1 MLKKSI
7 HLIESWIFIQFH
19 SFKIELFIHSYQ
31 FIWYNEHWYIIESIY
46 ISLQWLS
53 ISIYLHSMKSIGC
66 IFQSFIS
73 ITNIID
79 YNHSFL
85 FTLISMHIDFNTIIN
100 HSFQTHY
107 SFFTTKSLIW
117 IDKRNQSRS
126 ITQIDTNITNHS
138 NIDFIVSMIFNIHR
152 EWISSSNHCWE

>member
-7 HLIESWIFIQFH
+7 HWIESWIFIQFH

-66 IFQSFIS
+66 IFTF
-73 ITNIID
+73 TIIND
-79 YNHSFL
+79 SQIHIDHNHSFL
-85 FTLISMHIDFNTIIN
+85 FTLISMHIDFNTIII

-126 ITQIDTNITNHS
+126 ISHK
-138 NIDFIVSMIFNIHR
+138 
-152 EWISSSNHCWE
+152 